1 MKIVQQTFPSILP
14 VELSDM
20 KSRLKVDGSVE
31 DFIISAWVKS
41 ATSFIEQYTNRVLL
55 QSTFIAYFDDYQDIE
70 IVKFPITAI
79 TAVKYYNSGGTLTTM
94 TSGTDYVVDI
104 KDSPTRIKF
113 LLTPSIQTNI
123 YNGLEVHFTAGY
135 SDINDIDAG
144 IIQAL
149 NVIVGS
155 FYENRQNETTFAVNE
170 LPINFRVLLD
180 LYVKGYYL

>member
-14 VELSDM
+14 VELSDI
-20 KSRLKVDGSVE
+20 KNRLKVDGSVE

-55 QSTFIAYFDDYQDIE
+55 QSTFIAYFDNYEDIE
-70 IVKFPITAI
+70 IVKYPITSI
-79 TAVKYYNSGGTLTTM
+79 TVKYYNSAGTLTTM
-94 TSGTDYVVDI
+94 TSGTDYVTDL
-104 KDSPTRIKF
+104 KDCPTRVKF
-113 LLTPSIQTNI
+113 LNTPSIQSDI
-123 YNGLEVHFTAGY
+123 FNGLEVHFTAGH
-135 SDINDIDAG
+135 SDINTIDAG